1 MSRTYRRNEGDRN
14 RRKKSIKRTER
25 EMAQALANLNGIRRL
40 RNITDEQWAKAQQE
54 DAEAANATLANE
66 SK

>member
-1 MSRTYRRNEGDRN
+1 MSRTYRRDAGDTT
-14 RRKKSIKRTER
+14 RRKKSIKKTQR
-25 EMAQALANLNGIRRL
+25 ELAQALANLNGIRRL